1 MARPSELEG
10 RRLRAGAGRLRAA
23 VGRHRGHL
31 LVGLALTDLTL
42 ATTAV
47 LALGSRSLG
56 VHLALA
62 VATVPAMLV
71 NSARYCLP
79 LSANVAKNVSVGAVA
94 PRKSPSGS
102 ARCSTPRSS

>member
-1 MARPSELEG
+1 MARPSEPPG
-10 RRLRAGAGRLRAA
+10 HRLRAGADRLRAA
-23 VGRHRGHL
+23 VGRHRGRL

-62 VATVPAMLV
+62 VLTVPAAYGLE
-71 NSARYCLP
+71 A
-79 LSANVAKNVSVGAVA
+79 A
-94 PRKSPSGS
+94 
-102 ARCSTPRSS
+102 

>member
-1 MARPSELEG
+1 MARPSEPTG
-10 RRLRAGAGRLRAA
+10 RRLRAVGGRLRAA

-62 VATVPAMLV
+62 VASVPAAYGLE
-71 NSARYCLP
+71 A
-79 LSANVAKNVSVGAVA
+79 A
-94 PRKSPSGS
+94 
-102 ARCSTPRSS
+102 